1 MRVVAIWSVDRL
13 GNSPHLDN
21 IGVNMSHHSEEQ
33 WKPVGSCPICD
44 AELLLMGNKI
54 KYHECYPD
62 DWLEGSL
69 IKQLAPHDLQ
79 TMIKDILGVV

>member
-1 MRVVAIWSVDRL
+1 
-13 GNSPHLDN
+13 
-21 IGVNMSHHSEEQ
+21 MSHASEEQ

-62 DWLEGSL
+62 DGLEGYV